1 MKGEGLSLPFFHIFI
16 FYEEYFGSFRF
27 GLYAIASNYDVLF

>member
-1 MKGEGLSLPFFHIFI
+1 MKRGGAFPPLFYILI